1 MESKSNFTVAKG
13 EDAPVMGDC
22 GPVSGV
28 AKKQCNMT
36 IPYKVEGEKQSD
48 VEIFVEKD
56 GKILKIGK
64 DVQLTV
70 HGDRIQLDVIN
81 PKREKSGVYKVIMKN
96 AQGQDEKD
104 ILVNIMDV
112 PTPPLNVRYSD
123 VYQDNLMLHW
133 NPPKDNGGT
142 ELKKYIVEALD
153 TTTGNGAWTEVAQTD
168 SGTQRSIKVDHLTPQ
183 HKYRFRVRAANK
195 IGPSDPGEMSGDDV
209 LMRDPWGKQ
218 HLHNK
223 HPISNLPL
231 TLSSSE
237 SLSFRRL
244 RMRTPISTILCFP
257 QCRRTGSVWPAPD
270 HRLGSGLWR
279 DAVEGA

>member
-1 MESKSNFTVAKG
+1 MLYCTLQGTVTAKTPSNRGDEVVESKSNFTVVKG
-13 EDAPVMGDC
+13 EEAPKMGDC

-142 ELKKYIVEALD
+142 ELKKYIIEALD

-168 SGTQRSIKVDHLTPQ
+168 TGTQRSIKVENLTPQ

-209 LMRDPWGKQ
+209 LMRDPWGKG
-218 HLHNK
+218 HNFYPMK
-223 HPISNLPL
+223 DRS
-231 TLSSSE
+231 
-237 SLSFRRL
+237 
-244 RMRTPISTILCFP
+244 C
-257 QCRRTGSVWPAPD
+257 
-270 HRLGSGLWR
+270 
-279 DAVEGA
+279 